1 MEILLK
7 RYYTKN
13 GDGATL
19 GILTAPEL
27 DKLNSE
33 PICYTIERPLFYKGN
48 SNKRDDKKTATI
60 NESCC
65 IPIGTYQVKKTF
77 SPKFQTDL
85 FLVLNVEGRD
95 GIRIHTAN
103 WMEELLGCIATV
115 DQIVNSNKK
124 PSGYWGFNSMEML
137 RKLENFIADK
147 TSNINEFTLTIIDNQ
162 GELVKKQLLNKNKNL
177 VL

>member
-1 MEILLK
+1 MQVLLK

-19 GILTAPEL
+19 GYLTTKNRE
-27 DKLNSE
+27 KLNDQ

-48 SNKRDDKKTATI
+48 SNKRDDKKTAI

-77 SPKFQTDL
+77 SPKFQTNL

-103 WMEELLGCIATV
+103 WIEELQGCIAPV
-115 DQIVNSNKK
+115 EYIINKNNK
-124 PSGYWGFNSMEML
+124 PSGFNGLNSAESL
-137 RKLENFIADK
+137 QALNKFIGG
-147 TSNINEFTLTIIDNQ
+147 NEFTLTIIDNEQ
-162 GELVKKQLLNKNKNL
+162 ELVKQKLLIKNTILKL
-177 VL
+177 

>member
-1 MEILLK
+1 MQVLLK

-19 GILTAPEL
+19 GYFTTQ
-27 DKLNSE
+27 DKEAINFD
-33 PICYTIERPLFYKGN
+33 PICYTLERPLFHKGV
-48 SNKRDDKKTATI
+48 SNKRDDKKTPI

-65 IPIGTYQVKKTF
+65 IPIGKYKVKKTF

-95 GIRIHTAN
+95 GIRIHQAN
-103 WMEELLGCIATV
+103 WMQQLHGCIAPV
-115 DQIVNSNKK
+115 DWIIN
-124 PSGYWGFNSMEML
+124 
-137 RKLENFIADK
+137 DK
-147 TSNINEFTLTIIDNQ
+147 TKIFTGLNSAESLQALNKFIGGNEFTLTIIDNEQ
-162 GELVKKQLLNKNKNL
+162 ELVKQKLLIKNKNL

>member
-19 GILTAPEL
+19 GILTTPEL
-27 DKLNSE
+27 DKVNFE

-48 SNKRDDKKTATI
+48 SNKRDNKKTATI

-65 IPIGTYQVKKTF
+65 IPIGKYKVVKH
-77 SPKFQTDL
+77 SSVKFPL
-85 FLVLNVEGRD
+85 SFLIKEVQGRTA
-95 GIRIHTAN
+95 ILIHQAN

-115 DQIVNSNKK
+115 NQIINSNKK

-162 GELVKKQLLNKNKNL
+162 GELVKKQLLSKNKNL

>member
-65 IPIGTYQVKKTF
+65 IPIGKYKVVKH
-77 SPKFQTDL
+77 SSVKFPL
-85 FLVLNVEGRD
+85 SFLIKEVQGRNA
-95 GIRIHTAN
+95 ILIHQAN

-137 RKLENFIADK
+137 RKLKNFIADK

>member
-1 MEILLK
+1 MQVLLK

-19 GILTAPEL
+19 GYFTIE
-27 DKLNSE
+27 DREKLNFQ

-95 GIRIHTAN
+95 GIRIHQAN
-103 WMEELLGCIATV
+103 WMQQLHGCIAPV
-115 DQIVNSNKK
+115 DWIINDKNKIFTGLNSAESLEALNK
-124 PSGYWGFNSMEML
+124 
-137 RKLENFIADK
+137 FIGGNK
-147 TSNINEFTLTIIDNQ
+147 FTLTIIDNEQ
-162 GELVKKQLLNKNKNL
+162 ELVKQKLLIKNKNL

>member
-1 MEILLK
+1 MQLLLK

-19 GILTAPEL
+19 GILTTPEL
-27 DKLNSE
+27 DKVNFE

-48 SNKRDDKKTATI
+48 SNKRDDKKTPI

-95 GIRIHTAN
+95 GIRIHQAN
-103 WMEELLGCIATV
+103 WMQQLHGCIAPV
-115 DQIVNSNKK
+115 DWIINDKNKIFTGLNSAESLEALNK
-124 PSGYWGFNSMEML
+124 
-137 RKLENFIADK
+137 FIGGNK
-147 TSNINEFTLTIIDNQ
+147 FTLTIIDSEQ
-162 GELVKKQLLNKNKNL
+162 ELVKQKLLIKNKNL
-177 VL
+177 IL

>member
-1 MEILLK
+1 MQLLLK

-19 GILTAPEL
+19 GILTTPEL
-27 DKLNSE
+27 DKVNFE

-48 SNKRDDKKTATI
+48 SNKRDDKKTPI

-85 FLVLNVEGRD
+85 FLVLNVSGRD
-95 GIRIHTAN
+95 GIRIHQAN
-103 WMEELLGCIATV
+103 WMQQLHGCIAPV
-115 DQIVNSNKK
+115 DWIINDKNKIFTGLNSAESLEALNK
-124 PSGYWGFNSMEML
+124 
-137 RKLENFIADK
+137 FIGGNK
-147 TSNINEFTLTIIDNQ
+147 FTLTIIDSEQ
-162 GELVKKQLLNKNKNL
+162 ELVKQKLLIKNKNL

>member
-1 MEILLK
+1 MQLLLK

-19 GILTAPEL
+19 GILTTPEL
-27 DKLNSE
+27 DKVNFE

-48 SNKRDDKKTATI
+48 SNKRDDKKTTTI

-85 FLVLNVEGRD
+85 FLVLNVSGRD
-95 GIRIHTAN
+95 GIRIHQAN
-103 WMEELLGCIATV
+103 WMQQLHGCIAPV
-115 DQIVNSNKK
+115 DWIINDKNKIFTGLNSAESLEALNK
-124 PSGYWGFNSMEML
+124 
-137 RKLENFIADK
+137 FIGGNK
-147 TSNINEFTLTIIDNQ
+147 FTLTIIDSEQ
-162 GELVKKQLLNKNKNL
+162 ELVKQKLLIKNKKL
-177 VL
+177 IL

>member
-19 GILTAPEL
+19 GYLTIE
-27 DKLNSE
+27 DREKLNFQ
-33 PICYTIERPLFYKGN
+33 PICYTIERPLFYKGI
-48 SNKRDDKKTATI
+48 SNKRDDKKTTTI

-95 GIRIHTAN
+95 GIRIHQAN
-103 WMEELLGCIATV
+103 WMQQLHGCIAPV
-115 DQIVNSNKK
+115 DWIINDKNKIFTGLNSAESLQTFHKFIGGNK
-124 PSGYWGFNSMEML
+124 
-137 RKLENFIADK
+137 
-147 TSNINEFTLTIIDNQ
+147 FTLTIIDSEQ
-162 GELVKKQLLNKNKNL
+162 ELVKQKLLIKNKNL

>member
-19 GILTAPEL
+19 GILTTPEL
-27 DKLNSE
+27 DKLNFE

-65 IPIGTYQVKKTF
+65 IPIGKYKVKKTF
-77 SPKFQTDL
+77 SQKFQTNL
-85 FLVLNVEGRD
+85 FLVLDVSGRD
-95 GIRIHTAN
+95 GIRIHQAN
-103 WMEELLGCIATV
+103 WMQQLHGCIATV
-115 DQIVNSNKK
+115 DWIINDKSKIFTGLNSAESLDNFHK
-124 PSGYWGFNSMEML
+124 
-137 RKLENFIADK
+137 FIAG
-147 TSNINEFTLTIIDNQ
+147 NEFTLKIIDNEQ
-162 GELVKKQLLNKNKNL
+162 ELIKQKLLIKNKNL

>member
-19 GILTAPEL
+19 GYLTIE
-27 DKLNSE
+27 DREKLNFQ

-95 GIRIHTAN
+95 GIRIHQAN
-103 WMEELLGCIATV
+103 WMQQLHGCIAPV
-115 DQIVNSNKK
+115 DWIINDKNKIFTGLNSAESLQTFHKFIGGNK
-124 PSGYWGFNSMEML
+124 
-137 RKLENFIADK
+137 
-147 TSNINEFTLTIIDNQ
+147 FTLTIIDSEQ
-162 GELVKKQLLNKNKNL
+162 ELVKQKLLIKNKNL

>member
-1 MEILLK
+1 MQVLLK

-19 GILTAPEL
+19 GYLTIE
-27 DKLNSE
+27 DREKLNFQ

-48 SNKRDDKKTATI
+48 SNKRDDKKTPI

-95 GIRIHTAN
+95 GIRIHQAN
-103 WMEELLGCIATV
+103 WMQQLHGCIATV
-115 DQIVNSNKK
+115 DWIIN
-124 PSGYWGFNSMEML
+124 
-137 RKLENFIADK
+137 DK
-147 TSNINEFTLTIIDNQ
+147 TKIFTGLNSAESLKALNKFIGGNEFTLTIIDSEQ
-162 GELVKKQLLNKNKNL
+162 ELVKQKLLIKNKNL

>member
-1 MEILLK
+1 MQLLLK

-19 GILTAPEL
+19 GILTTPEL
-27 DKLNSE
+27 DKVNFE

-48 SNKRDDKKTATI
+48 SNKRDDKKTTTI

-95 GIRIHTAN
+95 GIRIHQAN
-103 WMEELLGCIATV
+103 WMQQLHGCIAPV
-115 DQIVNSNKK
+115 DWIINDKNKIFTGLNSAESLQELHKFIGGNK
-124 PSGYWGFNSMEML
+124 
-137 RKLENFIADK
+137 
-147 TSNINEFTLTIIDNQ
+147 FTLTIIDSEQ
-162 GELVKKQLLNKNKNL
+162 ELVKQKLLIKNKNL

>member
-1 MEILLK
+1 MQLLLK

-19 GILTAPEL
+19 GILTTPEL
-27 DKLNSE
+27 DKVNFE

-48 SNKRDDKKTATI
+48 SNKRDDKKTTTI

-85 FLVLNVEGRD
+85 FLVLNVSGRD
-95 GIRIHTAN
+95 GIRIHQAN
-103 WMEELLGCIATV
+103 WMQQLHGCIAPV
-115 DQIVNSNKK
+115 DWIINDKNKIFTGLNSAESLEALNK
-124 PSGYWGFNSMEML
+124 
-137 RKLENFIADK
+137 FIGGNK
-147 TSNINEFTLTIIDNQ
+147 FTLTIIDSEQ
-162 GELVKKQLLNKNKNL
+162 ELVKQKLLIKNKNL